1 MDAEP
6 TAPSTAVIRKAPKPP
21 KPKAKVGRRPK
32 AVVCDRCEQTFASA
46 GEARG
51 HECSNPKP
59 MGRPRKTAAEPA
71 PAATPPFAEPPHSK
85 GYTRIFVDEHG
96 ADLAV
101 PITEETEV
109 TRRRPAREPAAPSVD
124 LALPADVEQRRMI
137 DEYGELDRR
146 MQLRAS
152 DVARYE
158 TLKRAI
164 KSWFDGAPPDA
175 DGTVEGEV
183 YLLHLSARERERR
196 VRDMRELL
204 EEERRHLQGHPA
216 AGEAAIRV
224 CGVRAVRVHEGEG
237 RGGDL
242 RDPVVVGHDHVDPV
256 IPGGRHLVDARRAGV
271 DGEHEAPARI
281 PRHGHRLEREPV
293 ALVHAARHV
302 GRDVQPQAA
311 ERRD

>member
-1 MDAEP
+1 MIACMDAEP

-101 PITEETEV
+101 PITEETEM

-204 EEERRHLQGHPA
+204 EVIGLDTLLELATVGLGVLEDRIGKTRVEALAVEARTGSRRIKAVPKHPAGIQNGHPA
-216 AGEAAIRV
+216 
-224 CGVRAVRVHEGEG
+224 
-237 RGGDL
+237 
-242 RDPVVVGHDHVDPV
+242 
-256 IPGGRHLVDARRAGV
+256 
-271 DGEHEAPARI
+271 
-281 PRHGHRLEREPV
+281 
-293 ALVHAARHV
+293 
-302 GRDVQPQAA
+302 
-311 ERRD
+311 